1 MNPLPPRT
9 FLNNGKVRDQAPA
22 RDEDQKMSDDD
33 KPVLAF
39 RLTDRDLSGPYVL
52 GGSLSMLLGNVCYQ
66 RWGNGPKQAY
76 ATVVATMVAH
86 MLTFEELPQVPN
98 TFQRLVDTFNEQLA
112 QQWSHLELGSVEKF
126 GYSGNRTQQTR
137 HIQWGSIR

>member
-1 MNPLPPRT
+1 VNPLSPRT
-9 FLNNGKVRDQAPA
+9 FLNNGKGRDQAPA

-39 RLTDRDLSGPYVL
+39 CLTDKDLSGPYLL
-52 GGSLSMLLGNVCYQ
+52 GGSLSMLLDNVCYQ

-86 MLTFEELPQVPN
+86 MLSFEERPQVPN
-98 TFQRLVDTFNEQLA
+98 TFQRLVDTFNEQLV
-112 QQWSHLELGSVEKF
+112 QQWSHMELGSVAKF
-126 GYSGNRTQQTR
+126 GL
-137 HIQWGSIR
+137 